1 MFSFFSVRHF
11 RQLMA
16 LAFSSIF
23 FLFALFLALL
33 TFHDLIAGLMAL
45 DTLTGAAVK
54 AMNTAV
60 ISLAAFELGL
70 VVQEEYGG
78 KAEGEVGAVLRRT
91 LPRFISIVC
100 VALSLEGLLMVI
112 KYSQLDLA
120 GNLPYAV
127 ATIGAAALLIV
138 ALGVFLRFAQAA
150 PEEAREARDRA
161 ELVNKIVGSRLAAA

>member
-1 MFSFFSVRHF
+1 MLALLTVHNF

-16 LAFSSIF
+16 FAFSSIF
-23 FLFALFLALL
+23 LLFALFLALL
-33 TFHDLIAGLMAL
+33 TFHDLISGLLAL
-45 DTLTGAAVK
+45 ETLTGAAVK

-70 VVQEEYGG
+70 VVREEYGAREDG
-78 KAEGEVGAVLRRT
+78 HIAAVLRRT

-100 VALSLEGLLMVI
+100 VAVALEGLLMVI

-127 ATIGAAALLIV
+127 ATIAAAAVLIV
-138 ALGVFLRFAQAA
+138 SLGIFLRMTQGVAD
-150 PEEAREARDRA
+150 EVREREGLVA
-161 ELVNKIVGSRLAAA
+161 ELGCLRPQTA